1 MKSKV
6 KQMLSVILTV
16 CMLATVVPLN
26 AYAAD
31 ADFGDSD
38 TTDVT
43 VESDEVDGTDETE
56 DVDISEEEP
65 TEEPDISV
73 DEEESQ
79 DENVED
85 AENVDDADV
94 FSAGDDED
102 AFSDGAVDTQ
112 SFNYVSSVQSV
123 SLPDEYMKIFHLD
136 AGRKYFSVDQIE
148 AIIDTLSSNGY
159 NYMELAVGNDALRF
173 LLDDMSVTV
182 DGTTYSSEQV
192 KAGIQAGNKA
202 YHDAGSAN
210 ELSQSEMD
218 TIISYA
224 KEKGI
229 SIIPLLNSPGHMDA
243 IIDCME
249 SKKIGMSNVAYNG
262 SARTINVANEAAVN
276 FTTALIQKYAKYF
289 GESGCKVFNMGADE
303 YANDVS
309 NGFASLISN
318 KKYGYFVKYV
328 NSIAA
333 VIKNAGMA
341 PMAFNDGI
349 YYSSNESGGTFDK
362 DIAISYWTA
371 GWGSGQS
378 RYTPASA
385 SFLAGKGHKIINT
398 NDAWYYVLGRAA
410 GDSSGYN
417 ISTATNGVTNTKYN
431 DVPGDNNPTP
441 AGSMICVWC
450 DSPSAKYSSGEQNNI
465 NTLIT
470 TFASNNQEIFGAAT
484 PTPTT
489 PAETTPT
496 PPSNDII
503 TEPNTQIS
511 LATGEDT
518 KVKIN
523 GVNYTGKEFTTEDP
537 SIATVKVT
545 NGVDAKDASI
555 EYTEA
560 DVTYDTLIYGNYN
573 SWRRC
578 GSYYYLADDGNYYPL
593 YAKRSSNRS
602 WGTTYYSYTW
612 GCLDSTG
619 KYRTI
624 KTESD
629 IRYPNYYSPSIT
641 VYTQSTTEATEAFT
655 EFTFTGVSAGT
666 TYVQIGEV
674 TYTINVLDKAPSN
687 AMTATSID
695 LEYWITNYEV
705 YDDSNEG
712 SGNQS
717 QTVSSTNANSDE
729 GIAIADIAP
738 NPAYSFF
745 DGTVKVYYWQAMRLD
760 SDNQQTNASGV
771 DQTAS
776 GTTITHIRYTNAWQ
790 YETADG
796 TWNYFDKDDQLVA
809 YYLQKTQ
816 VTKEIDTY
824 AKDWGYGTDG
834 TTPNTSNS
842 KGQVALTVAV
852 VYPDGTISPIEGSMY
867 ANSTTIFNYW
877 SGRDI
882 GIVAPQNNS
891 DYTIRKIT
899 VTDGTRTENTSDN
912 VWYSND
918 TITWNKKQVSDE
930 STSEWYDETTV
941 WDEVANAGTTPM
953 VNGKTSK
960 ITWSAKNTA
969 KLVLIYLNPIER
981 KSNLHVR
988 YVDDSDNTKE
998 ILNFQIAMK
1007 YSDGETLPSF
1017 ITALKQMS
1025 DVKTGTITLDDDA
1038 YVTNSSNV
1046 NQTFN
1051 KDLVTVTNQRPGEV
1065 DSKYLSGL
1073 YKYVSADISED
1084 GKTLTLHY
1092 NLDSSRIETGY
1103 VIDFGEPITVPL
1115 SDIVKNPEDA
1125 TGVEVPDEVANTY
1138 VVNADKS
1145 ITFKLDKVLNGSKLI
1160 KVIVKYGESSSVTK
1174 RIALMPATTVYYE
1187 ASFVKDGSGATS
1199 MDITTDQET
1208 QPTIQEA
1215 AKPGEAANGN
1225 KANYGYDK
1233 TYARTAVNDNEI
1245 NLKNGSKTI
1254 SFRGT
1259 GIDIYANTSPSTG
1272 TMMIMVKEGESYKKI
1287 VAVDTK
1293 MENGTSTGNQEVD
1306 GKNVPVATLNLGSD
1320 VADYTAELSCVKS
1333 GSAGKKDVYLDGFRV
1348 YNTLS
1353 DDGGAYAKDNEAN
1366 PSYYELRDQVIAA
1379 VAGKN
1384 TVDGG
1389 RYADQIAENT
1399 MSQVYASG
1407 NVNGAVI
1414 IDPESSITSTQ
1425 LKDLVENGPKNE
1437 LYLQPKQTVVFSLN
1451 QVAQIGL
1458 KGVNGEASYTVKN
1471 ATISGTGTVSTTDMF
1486 YRISSG
1492 EKIEITNT
1500 SEKNILSITKIKAF
1514 NVTNATSLFAPLTEE
1529 SLTAALVS
1537 LGYEKAPDPTATP
1550 TVKPT
1555 QKPTQQIKLA
1565 TPKLGKV
1572 VSAGYNVLKL
1582 NWSKVKG
1589 ADGYRVYVKV
1599 NGQWKS
1605 LGDVKGTTYVHKHLE
1620 TGKSY
1625 TFTVK
1630 AYKKTKSG
1638 IVWSS
1643 NDKKGVTGK
1652 VTLSAPS
1659 LRKAKRI
1666 SAKKATLSW
1675 KKVDGANG
1683 YVVYRKTNNGRWQ
1696 IIKKIT
1702 KGSTTSF
1709 TDTKLSKGKKYT
1721 YTVRAYRTVGKK
1733 NVYSGYNAKG
1743 LTVK

>member
-410 GDSSGYN
+410 GDSRGYN

-431 DVPGDNNPTP
+431 DVPGDNDPTP

-545 NGVDAKDASI
+545 NGADAKAESLSYSAVSSI
-555 EYTEA
+555 KYSALLDSDSSKWMET
-560 DVTYDTLIYGNYN
+560 G
-573 SWRRC
+573 
-578 GSYYYLADDGNYYPL
+578 YYYKADDENYYPL
-593 YAKRSSNRS
+593 YAKRSSEYN
-602 WGTTYYSYTW
+602 WYYTYTW
-612 GCLDSTG
+612 GYLNSNNEYKQIVDENTTRPS
-619 KYRTI
+619 
-624 KTESD
+624 S
-629 IRYPNYYSPSIT
+629 NSPSIT

-674 TYTINVLDKAPSN
+674 TYTINVLDKAPFN
-687 AMTATSID
+687 AMTATSIE
-695 LEYWITNYEV
+695 LEYWITNFEV
-705 YDDSNEG
+705 YETTGKANH
-712 SGNQS
+712 
-717 QTVSSTNANSDE
+717 TKTITTSTDGVRTDE
-729 GIAIADIAP
+729 GVAISSIAP
-738 NPAYSFF
+738 EQAYSFF

-760 SDNQQTNASGV
+760 SDNEQTNVA
-771 DQTAS
+771 DDD
-776 GTTITHIRYTNAWQ
+776 
-790 YETADG
+790 ETADG
-796 TWNYFDKDDQLVA
+796 TTLTYVRYHNNAWQYKTVDGIWHYFESTDQLVA
-809 YYLQKTQ
+809 YYLQKTE
-816 VTKEIDTY
+816 VTQEIDTY
-824 AKDWGYGTDG
+824 MKDWGYKTDG
-834 TTPNTSNS
+834 TTQNTSGGL
-842 KGQVALTVAV
+842 GQVALTVAV
-852 VYPDGTISPIEGSMY
+852 VYPDGTVSPAEGNMY
-867 ANSTTIFNYW
+867 AKSTTIFNYKK
-877 SGRDI
+877 DKNI
-882 GIVAPQNNS
+882 GIVAPRNNS

-899 VTDGTRTENTSDN
+899 VTDGKRDSNTSAN
-912 VWYSND
+912 VWYSSD

-930 STSEWYDETTV
+930 STSQWYDETTV
-941 WDEVANAGTTPM
+941 WDEVTNAGTTPM
-953 VNGKTSK
+953 VNGKTSD

-981 KSNLHVR
+981 ESNLHVR
-988 YVDDSDNTKE
+988 YVDDNDDNE

-1007 YSDGETLPSF
+1007 YNDGEELPSF
-1017 ITALKQMS
+1017 LTALKQTS
-1025 DVKTGTITLDDDA
+1025 TVTTGTFTLDDDA
-1038 YVTNSSNV
+1038 YVKNSSDV

-1051 KDLVTVTNQRPGEV
+1051 KDLVTVANQRPGEV

-1073 YKYVSADISED
+1073 YKYVRADISSD

-1115 SDIVKNPEDA
+1115 SDIVENPDDA
-1125 TGVEVPDEVANTY
+1125 TGVEVPEEAENTY
-1138 VVNADKS
+1138 VVNNDKS
-1145 ITFKLDKVLNGSKLI
+1145 ITFKLDKVLTGSKLI
-1160 KVIVKYGESSSVTK
+1160 KVTVKYGDSSYVTK
-1174 RIALMPATTVYYE
+1174 RIALVPATTVYYE
-1187 ASFVKDGSGATS
+1187 ASFVEDGSGATS

-1272 TMMIMVKEGESYKKI
+1272 TMMIMVKEGDSYKKI

-1293 MENGTSTGNQEVD
+1293 MENGTYSGTQAVN
-1306 GKNVPVATLNLGSD
+1306 GKNVPVATLNLGPD
-1320 VADYTAELSCVKS
+1320 VTDYTAELSCVKS

-1366 PSYYELRDQVIAA
+1366 PYYYELRDQVIAA
-1379 VAGKN
+1379 VAGEN

-1389 RYADQIAENT
+1389 RYADQIAKNT

-1414 IDPESSITSTQ
+1414 IAPESSITSDQ

-1437 LYLQPKQTVVFSLN
+1437 LYLQPNQTVVFSLN
-1451 QVAQIGL
+1451 QEAQIGL
-1458 KGVNGEASYTVKN
+1458 KGVNGEASYTVEK

-1492 EKIEITNT
+1492 KEIKITNT
-1500 SEKNILSITKIKAF
+1500 SETNILSITKIKAF
-1514 NVTNATSLFAPLTEE
+1514 NVANATSLFAPLTEE
-1529 SLTAALVS
+1529 ALTAALVS

-1572 VSAGYNVLKL
+1572 VSAGYNALKL

-1643 NDKKGVTGK
+1643 YDKKGVTGK

-1702 KGSTTSF
+1702 KGSTTSL